1 MPVYKIDRRNARW
14 RTVLEIAITEIRRM
28 AEAGDC
34 MIRVG
39 DVLRSLDQNAKSWAL
54 LRDVATQVPMV
65 INGVSQLTSSEDW
78 KAVLTA
84 GFAQEMRYAQNPHG
98 AAGVIALG
106 VSTKTMTRKQ
116 FSDYIEF
123 IYAFGTERGVAW
135 SEKALEDYSSYGRV
149 RKEDA

>member
-1 MPVYKIDRRNARW
+1 MSRPFVIKHDNPRW
-14 RTVLEIAITEIRRM
+14 QSVLETAITEIRRI
-28 AEAGDC
+28 ASEGDC

-65 INGVSQLTSSEDW
+65 INGVSQLTTSEDW

-84 GFAQEMRYAQNPHG
+84 GFAQDMRYAQNPHG
-98 AAGVIALG
+98 AEGVIALG

-135 SEKALEDYSSYGRV
+135 SETAMEDYSSFGNKRE
-149 RKEDA
+149 K

>member
-1 MPVYKIDRRNARW
+1 MPVYRIEHKNPRW
-14 RTVLEIAITEIRRM
+14 RSVLETAITEILRM

-65 INGVSQLTSSEDW
+65 INGVPQLTSSEDW

-84 GFAQEMRYAQNPHG
+84 GFSQEMRYAQNPHG
-98 AAGVIALG
+98 TAGVISLG
-106 VSTKTMTRKQ
+106 VSTKAMTRKE

-123 IYAFGTERGVAW
+123 IYAFGASQGVAW
-135 SEKALEDYSSYGRV
+135 SEKALEDYGQYR
-149 RKEDA
+149 RA